1 MIITDAYGD
10 CRWWTRILITKYVL
24 VVDDNSAGSELQN
37 PTSITLNVCW
47 EDDRDE
53 YDDGSDDYDG
63 NDDNDGDR
71 WSKKKEST

>member
-1 MIITDAYGD
+1 MMNKNTHNKD
-10 CRWWTRILITKYVL
+10 VL

-47 EDDRDE
+47 EHDRDE

-63 NDDNDGDR
+63 DDNDGDR
-71 WSKKKEST
+71 WSKKYHHYHHNHHNR

>member
-10 CRWWTRILITKYVL
+10 CRWWIRILIAKYVL

-47 EDDRDE
+47 DHDR
-53 YDDGSDDYDG
+53 
-63 NDDNDGDR
+63 DDND
-71 WSKKKEST
+71 E